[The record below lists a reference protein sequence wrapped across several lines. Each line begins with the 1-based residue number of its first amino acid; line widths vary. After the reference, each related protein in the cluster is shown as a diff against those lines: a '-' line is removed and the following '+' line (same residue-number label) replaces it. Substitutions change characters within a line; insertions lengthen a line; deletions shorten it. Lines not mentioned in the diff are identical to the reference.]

1 MLPHSLQGTQGLVA
15 ARSAFRRAHA
25 RARWRAFSARLLR
38 RCAQLCSLTDALEY
52 GGSGAPTANTRGVPR
67 LMDVEVDKI
76 VGSLGRANDYTAE
89 FLPRVD
95 GDEERWARVMV
106 AVDSPEG
113 VPPVDLYEL
122 DGEYY
127 VADGHHRVSVL
138 KRLGVRTVEAYVTSL
153 SRVSA

>member
-1 MLPHSLQGTQGLVA
+1 MITHSLQGTQGLVA

-25 RARWRAFSARLLR
+25 QARWRAFSAKLLR

-52 GGSGAPTANTRGVPR
+52 ERGDQPTAYTRGVPR
-67 LMDVEVDKI
+67 LMDVEVDRI
-76 VGSLGRANDYTAE
+76 VGSLGRADDYTSE

-127 VADGHHRVSVL
+127 VVDGHHRVSVL
-138 KRLGVRTVEAYVTSL
+138 RRLGVRRVEAYVTNL
-153 SRVSA
+153 SRVRT